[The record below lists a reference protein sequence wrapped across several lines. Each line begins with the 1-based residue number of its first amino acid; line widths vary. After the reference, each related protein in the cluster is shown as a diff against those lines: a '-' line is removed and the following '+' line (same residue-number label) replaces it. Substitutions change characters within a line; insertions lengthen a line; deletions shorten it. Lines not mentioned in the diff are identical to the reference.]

1 MQTFAPPSKMDPPG
15 PPSPAHASED
25 AEADSNDTPYEPV
38 RPGSFWR
45 RKCLPAAD
53 WLFGALTLIAG
64 LAACSVVPVLNFL
77 SLGYLLNASATV
89 AKTGRWRD
97 GFVGVR
103 KASAIGGIIAGTW
116 LVLWPLRIVSGFWQ
130 DAQLISPGSGA
141 SRAWHA
147 GLIVLTTLT
156 FLHIAWALL
165 RGGRLWHFLWP
176 APLRLIQWLRE
187 PSKFGAIQKLAGE
200 ITTGLRLPFLFW
212 LGVRGFVGALLWLIV
227 PVGILIAAMRL
238 PTGGAVLLSLLG
250 MVLLALVVMHLP
262 FLQTN
267 FASTNRFRALFEV
280 RRVRELF
287 RHAPLAFWTA
297 LLATLLSAIPLYL
310 LKIELTPRELA
321 WLPSLVFVLFIYPAR
336 VLTGWAIARARRRGQ
351 PGHTAVRWLA
361 RLAILPVVTVYALV
375 VFATPYLSW
384 NGARSLFE
392 QHAFLVPA
400 PLMAL

>member
-1 MQTFAPPSKMDPPG
+1 MHS
-15 PPSPAHASED
+15 
-25 AEADSNDTPYEPV
+25 
-38 RPGSFWR
+38 SFWR
-45 RKCLPAAD
+45 RRCLPAAD
-53 WLFGALTLIAG
+53 WVFGVLTLIAG

-89 AKTGRWRD
+89 ARTGRWRD
-97 GFVGVR
+97 GFVGAR
-103 KASAIGGIIAGTW
+103 KASLIGGIIAGTW
-116 LVLWPLRIVSGFWQ
+116 MVLWPVRIVAGFWQ
-130 DAQLISPGSGA
+130 DAQLIAPASVA

-147 GLIVLTTLT
+147 GLIALTVLT
-156 FLHIAWALL
+156 FMHIAWALL

-176 APLRLIQWLRE
+176 APLRFIRWLRG
-187 PSKFGAIQKLAGE
+187 PYKFDTIQKTAGE
-200 ITTGLRLPFLFW
+200 ITSGLRLPFLFW
-212 LGVRGFVGALLWLIV
+212 LGLRGFAGGLLWLIV

-238 PTGGAVLLSLLG
+238 PTGGAVVLSLLG
-250 MVLLALVVMHLP
+250 MILLALVVMHLP

-267 FASTNRFRALFEV
+267 LALSNRFRALFEV

-297 LLATLLSAIPLYL
+297 LLATLLFAIPLYL

-321 WLPSLVFVLFIYPAR
+321 WLPSLVFVLFLYPAR
-336 VLTGWAIARARRRGQ
+336 VLTGWAMARATRREQ
-351 PGHTAVRWLA
+351 PSHTAVRWIA
-361 RLAILPVVTVYALV
+361 RLAIVPVVAVYALV